1 MYAKKKEDSS
11 KNKTFNKKGVAIRTM
26 KIGKAIAN
34 ALSPT
39 GGSQTPDVESGPL
52 YKDKGGSKLRGKPD
66 TDSAPSSPPNSS
78 DTNISQTIRG
88 VGLKKKDNKR
98 NKNRNSRNYYS

>member
-1 MYAKKKEDSS
+1 MFANKD
-11 KNKTFNKKGVAIRTM
+11 KNKRLSRKGVAMRTM
-26 KIGKAIAN
+26 KAGKAIAN

-39 GGSQTPDVESGPL
+39 GGSPTPDVDSGDL
-52 YKDKGGSKLRGKPD
+52 YVDKGGSKYLVRGKPNP
-66 TDSAPSSPPNSS
+66 DSAPSSPPNSS

>member
-1 MYAKKKEDSS
+1 MKD
-11 KNKTFNKKGVAIRTM
+11 KNRRLSRKGVAMRTM
-26 KIGKAIAN
+26 KAGKVIAN

-39 GGSQTPDVESGPL
+39 GGSPTPDVESGDL
-52 YKDKGGSKLRGKPD
+52 YVDKGGSKLTGKPNPA
-66 TDSAPSSPPNSS
+66 SAPSSPPNSS
-78 DTNISQTIRG
+78 DTNVSQTIRG